1 MKNYLI
7 TGCSRGIGLATA
19 NLLLKNKEVSVIG
32 TSTSGQCPVDH
43 SDFRCHSLDLSSSES
58 IKELSQKIAGIS
70 FDVLI
75 NNAAVLLEDWNQE
88 EINMKQLRKTFDV
101 NFFGTIE
108 FTEQILNSINEGG
121 HIINIS
127 SEWGAFSEL
136 NFDAHQP
143 HYKMSKTALNM
154 YTKLLSK
161 RVESKNITVS
171 AFDPGWTQTGMGGR
185 DAPRKPQKVAH
196 EIVQLSR
203 SEVPT
208 GVFWHQGKIR
218 QW

>member
-1 MKNYLI
+1 MKKYLI
-7 TGCSRGIGLATA
+7 TGCSRGIGMATVK
-19 NLLLKNKEVSVIG
+19 LLLDGQGVSVIG
-32 TSTSGQCPVDH
+32 TSTTGHCSVDH
-43 SDFRCHSLDLSSSES
+43 PDFRCYSLDLSSSKS
-58 IKELSQKIAGIS
+58 VKEFSRKIAGTRI
-70 FDVLI
+70 DVLI
-75 NNAAVLLEDWNQE
+75 NNAAVLLEKWNRTAIDME
-88 EINMKQLRKTFDV
+88 ELRKTFDV

-127 SEWGAFSEL
+127 SEWGAFSES
-136 NFDAHQP
+136 NFDALQP

-161 RVESKNITVS
+161 RVEAKNITVS
-171 AFDPGWTQTGMGGR
+171 ALDPGWTQTNMGGSE
-185 DAPRKPQKVAH
+185 APRKPQDVAH
-196 EIVQLSR
+196 EIVQLSK

-208 GVFWHQGKIR
+208 GAFWHQGKIR